1 MNDAIFN
8 KSVTKLFTILNFFFF
23 FFFNKILTEQATL
36 TIFSFHDDEGI

>member
-23 FFFNKILTEQATL
+23 FFNKILTEQATL
-36 TIFSFHDDEGI
+36 TIFSFHNDEGI